1 MKKDQNIINQNNMEN
16 QNITEDHIIKDHS
29 NGVNKK
35 MLNFFKS
42 EIKTKCKIKK
52 KLIVLLQED
61 ILDLRK
67 FTLEKVVKKVLKN
80 QINMFTIKRVEN
92 LENLMK
98 STSLMTN
105 TNLMTNMDQTMRK
118 LNYSTKSLILMMKNM
133 TMKNMTMK
141 NMMMKN
147 MMMKNMMMKN
157 LTMKNMMKWKI
168 GKEDI
173 LNREGNMSLNT

>member
-16 QNITEDHIIKDHS
+16 QNITEDHIIKDHN

-42 EIKTKCKIKK
+42 EIKTKCKMKK

-67 FTLEKVVKKVLKN
+67 FIPRKVVKN

-92 LENLMK
+92 LVNLMK
-98 STSLMTN
+98 STSLRTN

-118 LNYSTKSLILMMKNM
+118 LNYSTKILILMMKNMTMKNMTMKNM

-147 MMMKNMMMKN
+147 MTIK
-157 LTMKNMMKWKI
+157 TIMKWKI
-168 GKEDI
+168 GKADI
-173 LNREGNMSLNT
+173 LNREGSMSLNA